1 MLALMIYMVSIV
13 LIGSLVEMSSSNNA
27 KKIYLQG
34 VFIIAFLYSALRG
47 ANVGLDTR
55 QYYRIFNNIAMNG
68 ISSLPRNTEMEK
80 GYMLLC
86 WGLSKIVNHPQIVI
100 VVTSG
105 VICYGFYRIIKDYS
119 DDYMLSC
126 LIFVTT
132 IFTITLNISRQYMA
146 LAIIFFALKHAFRK
160 EKMKTLFGVILA
172 ISIHY
177 SMAIFLPMIIL
188 SFDKISLN
196 KRMSFIIGGI
206 SFLAVPLYMSI
217 ISIITVLLPQY
228 SRFLESTKYTSDTE
242 LSIETILFFIVIFAL
257 LVCCF
262 KSICF
267 DGFLMRKCKNKYFI
281 ENERGNLSNN
291 DVIFLFFVLM
301 FVEYVVLYLISSK
314 LWIANRLVG
323 VFKTSLIILLP
334 NILQR
339 LQASKRF
346 GVVTVLIL
354 FFIIY
359 YLKFG
364 YQYYLIDP
372 HGILPYEFFWVK

>member
-160 EKMKTLFGVILA
+160 EKMKTLVGVILA

-177 SMAIFLPMIIL
+177 
-188 SFDKISLN
+188 
-196 KRMSFIIGGI
+196 
-206 SFLAVPLYMSI
+206 
-217 ISIITVLLPQY
+217 
-228 SRFLESTKYTSDTE
+228 
-242 LSIETILFFIVIFAL
+242 
-257 LVCCF
+257 
-262 KSICF
+262 
-267 DGFLMRKCKNKYFI
+267 
-281 ENERGNLSNN
+281 
-291 DVIFLFFVLM
+291 
-301 FVEYVVLYLISSK
+301 
-314 LWIANRLVG
+314 
-323 VFKTSLIILLP
+323 
-334 NILQR
+334 
-339 LQASKRF
+339 
-346 GVVTVLIL
+346 
-354 FFIIY
+354 
-359 YLKFG
+359 
-364 YQYYLIDP
+364 
-372 HGILPYEFFWVK
+372 